1 MQFENKFIV
10 LGNQEGKATLLYHAN
25 AYNPEM
31 YEPFVR
37 NFPDRKF
44 IALRQRPLWDSNVKT
59 IRDWSI
65 FTEDLISFCD
75 EMGIKSID
83 AIGHSL
89 GAVAIWKAAVKRGD
103 LFNNIVL
110 IDPVVL
116 PEETVRWVYFLPFK
130 LKARIRPII
139 KTATLR
145 KNWWS
150 SKKEAAEHLGSK
162 SVFKRFT
169 PEVFDLFIQ
178 YGIKE
183 NADGSASLTYPREWE
198 AMIYASPENTWKF
211 VSKTEREIFLI
222 RAQHSNVLSEESWL
236 RLQKRNILNKY
247 AEMPGVGHLIPFEK
261 PDALARII
269 VDYLKEKSY

>member
-1 MQFENKFIV
+1 MLFEDKFIV
-10 LGNQEGKATLLYHAN
+10 LGNEEGKATLLYHAN

-44 IALRQRPLWDSNVKT
+44 IALRQRPLWDVNVKT
-59 IRDWSI
+59 LRDWSI
-65 FTEDLISFCD
+65 FTEDLIAFCD
-75 EMGIKSID
+75 EMGITSID

-89 GAVAIWKAAVKRGD
+89 GAVAIWKASIKRGD
-103 LFNNIVL
+103 LFNNMVL

-116 PEETVRWVYFLPFK
+116 PQETVRWVNFLPFK

-139 KTATLR
+139 KIANSR
-145 KNWWS
+145 KNWWA
-150 SKKEAAEHLGSK
+150 SKDDAANHLGSK
-162 SVFKRFT
+162 SVFKRFD

-178 YGIKE
+178 YGIRE
-183 NADGSASLTYPREWE
+183 NEDGSASLAYPREWE

-211 VSKTEREIFLI
+211 SSKTKREILLI

-236 RLQKRNILNKY
+236 KLQKSNTWNKY
-247 AEMPGVGHLIPFEK
+247 IEMPAVGHLIPFEK
-261 PDALARII
+261 PHQLARII
-269 VDYLKEKSY
+269 ADYLKEKTY

>member
-1 MQFENKFIV
+1 MPFKDKFIV
-10 LGNQEGKATLLYHAN
+10 LGNEEGKATLLYHAN

-31 YEPFVR
+31 YGPFVR

-44 IALRQRPLWDSNVKT
+44 IALKQRPLWDSNVKT

-75 EMGIKSID
+75 EMGINAID

-89 GAVAIWKAAVKRGD
+89 GAVAIWKASVKRPD
-103 LFNNIVL
+103 LFKNIVL

-116 PEETVRWVYFLPFK
+116 PQETVRWVNFLPFK

-139 KTATLR
+139 KIASLR
-145 KNWWS
+145 KNWWA
-150 SKKEAAEHLGSK
+150 SKEEAASHLGSK

-178 YGIKE
+178 YGIHK
-183 NADGSASLTYPREWE
+183 NDDGSASLAYPREWE
-198 AMIYASPENTWKF
+198 AMIYASPENIWKF
-211 VSKTEREIFLI
+211 LSKTEKEIFLI
-222 RAQHSNVLSEESWL
+222 RAEHSNVLSGESWL
-236 RLQKRNILNKY
+236 KLQKHNNQNEY
-247 AEMPGVGHLIPFEK
+247 FEMKGVGHLIPFEK
-261 PDALARII
+261 PVELARII
-269 VDYLKEKSY
+269 ADYLAEKTY